1 MHQPWHQ
8 QGLLLLP
15 WCPTTVQYLNYPTP
29 NQYPLHYWLHHPWL
43 NGGVDM
49 KGQMA
54 QFCPYNLLITSGIGV
69 LPSRSW
75 KLLLRTTGWVSGEGK
90 SCIDCKQGYSSLP
103 ISQMQ
108 QSLICSP
115 ILHGARTKVDT
126 TLRCWESSRHL
137 ICKRVGLS
145 WAGPPLTGHRDKYT
159 TSGGQQ
165 S

>member
-1 MHQPWHQ
+1 MFLRKLFGWSKAAGEGCGHRERSQRDASTMTPTRAS
-8 QGLLLLP
+8 LLP

-103 ISQMQ
+103 LSQMQ

-126 TLRCWESSRHL
+126 TLRCWSL
-137 ICKRVGLS
+137 P
-145 WAGPPLTGHRDKYT
+145 AT
-159 TSGGQQ
+159 
-165 S
+165 